1 MLTALAQPFLRIPP
15 FPRSRVTSLARPGVA
30 DVSLPKLADVLRQ
43 ARVGGTFWGP
53 HTSLSP
59 HHKLVLVPDNT
70 SQLQEMLSFL
80 DGQSCTI
87 VRKPGLSIPQGHQTT
102 PACPDPWHLAQ
113 QANAIWADANQ
124 DIALVCALL
133 DKPVRIFGSGPFEQC
148 GHDPLAALASTV
160 AQWRYV
166 SPFDG
171 NDWSAFQAIEQL
183 AEWRKLIDGNRSIEV
198 IYGVASWKRVTVDAL
213 LWNGANGPRYSRH
226 LPDGKGGPVDVASW
240 KSRTSPAL
248 LKDLARQG
256 HQIREVEDGF
266 IRSQGLGANCVPP
279 LSIIV
284 DTRGV
289 YFDPET
295 PSDLETTLETQQI
308 DSTLC
313 ERASALCARLIEASI
328 SKYSSGSGAVDIP
341 SGGKRRVLVIGQ
353 VEDDRSM
360 ISGGRGISNLE
371 LLSRARTI
379 ENDAWIVY
387 KPHPDV
393 EAGHR
398 KGNIPDE
405 QILNYADH
413 IERTCPVS
421 ALISAVDRLH
431 VITSLAGFEALI
443 RGKSVITHGVPFYA
457 GWGLTQ
463 DLCAMSPRRTRTR
476 SLNELVAATL
486 LLYPRY
492 IDPVTRLPCPA
503 EIVIERMAKG
513 EATVTSYLVLLR
525 EWQGKLQAVMRT
537 MFGGR

>member
-1 MLTALAQPFLRIPP
+1 MTTALMQYFLRIPP
-15 FPRSRVTSLARPGVA
+15 FPGSRVTSLASPGCA
-30 DVSLPKLADVLRQ
+30 DVDLPKLADVLRQ
-43 ARVGGTFWGP
+43 EQVGGTFWGVRP
-53 HTSLSP
+53 KLAI

-70 SQLQEMLSFL
+70 NQLHEMLSFL

-87 VRKPGLSIPQGHQTT
+87 VEKPGLSIPQGHRTT

-113 QANAIWADANQ
+113 HANAIWADANQ

-133 DKPVRIFGSGPFEQC
+133 DKHVRIFGSGHFERC
-148 GHDPLAALASTV
+148 GHEPLSALASAV
-160 AQWRYV
+160 AQWSYI

-171 NDWSAFQAIEQL
+171 SDWSPFQAIEQL
-183 AEWRKLIDGNRSIEV
+183 AEWRKLIDANRSIGA
-198 IYGVASWKRVTVDAL
+198 IYGVAGWKRVTLDAL
-213 LWNGANGPRYSRH
+213 LWDGANTPPYSRRV
-226 LPDGKGGPVDVASW
+226 PCRGDGAVQVAAW
-240 KSRTSPAL
+240 KSRTTPAL
-248 LKDLARQG
+248 LKDLVAQG
-256 HQIREVEDGF
+256 FQICEVEDGF

-279 LSIIV
+279 LSIII
-284 DTRGV
+284 DSRGV

-295 PSDLETTLETQQI
+295 PSDLETILETQEI
-308 DSTLC
+308 NSTLC
-313 ERASALCARLIEASI
+313 ERASALCAKLIEASI
-328 SKYSSGSGAVDIP
+328 SKYSSGSGAIDLPP
-341 SGGKRRVLVIGQ
+341 SDKRRVLVIGQ

-371 LLSRARTI
+371 LLSRARAI

-405 QILNYADH
+405 QILSYANH
-413 IERTCPVS
+413 IERTGPVA
-421 ALISAVDRLH
+421 ALINAVDCLH

-443 RGKSVITHGVPFYA
+443 RGKSVITHGMPFYA
-457 GWGLTQ
+457 GWGLTK

-503 EIVIERMAKG
+503 EVVIERMAKG

-525 EWQGKLQAVMRT
+525 EWQGKLQAVLST